1 MFIYSINFEM
11 SRLRLNT
18 LHITHYK
25 NVLSASYSFDKP
37 IHCFVGNNGQGKTN
51 TLDAIYHLA
60 MGRSYFSTINAHSIN
75 HKADFMR
82 LEGHFVREENTERI
96 ECQLKRGESKIF
108 IRNAKKYKKLSE
120 HIGLLPTVMISP
132 ADVDLINEGS
142 QTRRSFIDKL
152 IGQADKTYL
161 NQLIDYQKTLQQRNA
176 LLKQIGSFRGSANE
190 TLAIYDEQLIR
201 YGIPIYEAR
210 KHYLAEFEPLFQSRY
225 TTISGGKEIVSLN
238 YESQLANEAFGS
250 LLLKAAQNDRAAQF
264 STVGV
269 HKDDLVFS
277 IEGYPIKK
285 FGSQGQ
291 RKSFLIALKLAQF
304 DMLQQSTS
312 LTPLLLLDDIFD
324 KLDEQRVA
332 EIINLVH
339 ESSFGQLF
347 ITDTHPERT
356 AKVIEQTAKPFELHH
371 L

>member
-1 MFIYSINFEM
+1 M
-11 SRLRLNT
+11 SSLRLNA

-25 NVLSASYSFDKP
+25 NVSSAEYQFDKP
-37 IHCFVGNNGQGKTN
+37 IHCFVGNNGKGKTN

-60 MGRSYFSTINAHSIN
+60 MGRSYFSAINAHTIHHN
-75 HKADFMR
+75 EDFMR
-82 LEGHFVREENTERI
+82 IEGHFSRENNTERV
-96 ECQLKRGESKIF
+96 ECQLKRDASKIF
-108 IRNAKKYKKLSE
+108 IRNGKKYNRLSE

-152 IGQADKTYL
+152 IGQADRVYL
-161 NQLIDYQKTLQQRNA
+161 QQLIQYQKVLQQRNA
-176 LLKQIGSFRGSANE
+176 LLKQMGRFAQNAQE
-190 TLAIYDEQLIR
+190 TLSIYDDQLTQL
-201 YGIPIYEAR
+201 GVPIHKAR
-210 KHYLAEFEPLFQSRY
+210 RQYLASFEPLFQKRY
-225 TTISGGKEIVSLN
+225 ATISSDSERVALI
-238 YESQLANEAFGS
+238 YESQLIDSDFAA
-250 LLLKAAQNDRAAQF
+250 LLQAAAVKDVQTQF
-264 STVGV
+264 TTVGI
-269 HKDDLVFS
+269 HKDDLAFQ
-277 IEGYPIKK
+277 IDGYPIKK

-304 DMLQQSTS
+304 DMLKESTS
-312 LTPLLLLDDIFD
+312 VTPLLLLDDIFD
-324 KLDEQRVA
+324 KLDTQRVA

-356 AKVIEQTAKPFELHH
+356 AEVIKQTKQPFELHH

>member
-1 MFIYSINFEM
+1 MNS
-11 SRLRLNT
+11 LRLNA

-25 NVLSASYSFDKP
+25 NVSAAEYQFEKP
-37 IHCFVGNNGQGKTN
+37 IHCFVGNNGKGKTN

-60 MGRSYFSTINAHSIN
+60 MGRSYFSSINSHTINHDE
-75 HKADFMR
+75 DFMR
-82 LEGHFVREENTERI
+82 IEGHFVRENNSERI
-96 ECQLKRGESKIF
+96 ECQLKREASKIF
-108 IRNAKKYKKLSE
+108 IRNGKKYNRLSE

-142 QTRRSFIDKL
+142 QTRRIFIDRL

-161 NQLIDYQKTLQQRNA
+161 QQLIQYQKILQQRNA
-176 LLKQIGSFRGSANE
+176 LLKQMGRFAHDAQE
-190 TLAIYDEQLIR
+190 TLSIYNDQLVQL
-201 YGIPIYEAR
+201 GTPIHHAR
-210 KHYLAEFEPLFQSRY
+210 IDYLTAFEPLFQKRY
-225 TTISGGKEIVSLN
+225 ATISRGNESATLV
-238 YESQLANEAFGS
+238 YESQLKDGDFNA
-250 LLLKAAQNDRAAQF
+250 LLKAAATKDQQAQF
-264 STVGV
+264 STVGI
-269 HKDDLVFS
+269 HKDDLAFE
-277 IEGYPIKK
+277 IDGYPIKR

-304 DMLQQSTS
+304 DMLKKSTAV
-312 LTPLLLLDDIFD
+312 TPLLLLDDIFD

-356 AKVIEQTAKPFELHH
+356 ANVIKQTKQPFELHQ

>member
-1 MFIYSINFEM
+1 M
-11 SRLRLNT
+11 
-18 LHITHYK
+18 
-25 NVLSASYSFDKP
+25 
-37 IHCFVGNNGQGKTN
+37 
-51 TLDAIYHLA
+51 
-60 MGRSYFSTINAHSIN
+60 
-75 HKADFMR
+75 
-82 LEGHFVREENTERI
+82 
-96 ECQLKRGESKIF
+96 
-108 IRNAKKYKKLSE
+108 
-120 HIGLLPTVMISP
+120 
-132 ADVDLINEGS
+132 
-142 QTRRSFIDKL
+142 
-152 IGQADKTYL
+152 
-161 NQLIDYQKTLQQRNA
+161 
-176 LLKQIGSFRGSANE
+176 
-190 TLAIYDEQLIR
+190 
-201 YGIPIYEAR
+201 
-210 KHYLAEFEPLFQSRY
+210 
-225 TTISGGKEIVSLN
+225 
-238 YESQLANEAFGS
+238 
-250 LLLKAAQNDRAAQF
+250 
-264 STVGV
+264 
-269 HKDDLVFS
+269 FS

>member
-1 MFIYSINFEM
+1 M
-11 SRLRLNT
+11 SSLRLNA

-25 NVLSASYSFDKP
+25 NVTSAEYQFEKP
-37 IHCFVGNNGQGKTN
+37 IHCFVGNNGKGKTN

-60 MGRSYFSTINAHSIN
+60 MGRSYFSPINAHTIM
-75 HKADFMR
+75 HDKAFMR
-82 LEGHFVREENTERI
+82 IKGHFKRDENIERI
-96 ECQLKRGESKIF
+96 ECQLKREASKAF
-108 IRNAKKYKKLSE
+108 IRNGKKYNRLSE
-120 HIGLLPTVMISP
+120 HIGLLPIVMISP

-152 IGQADKTYL
+152 IGQADSVYL
-161 NQLIDYQKTLQQRNA
+161 QQLIQYQKILQQRNA
-176 LLKQIGSFRGSANE
+176 LLKQMGRFAQNAHD
-190 TLAIYDEQLIR
+190 TLSIYNEQLVQL
-201 YGIPIYEAR
+201 GTPIHRAR
-210 KHYLAEFEPLFQSRY
+210 TSYLAAFEPLFQKRY
-225 TTISGGKEIVSLN
+225 ATISRGNEGASLV
-238 YESQLANEAFGS
+238 YESQLKEGDFSALLEA
-250 LLLKAAQNDRAAQF
+250 AASKDQHAQF
-264 STVGV
+264 STVGI
-269 HKDDLVFS
+269 HKDDLAFQ
-277 IEGYPIKK
+277 IDGYPIKK

-304 DMLQQSTS
+304 DMLKKSTAV
-312 LTPLLLLDDIFD
+312 TPLLLLDDIFD

-356 AKVIEQTAKPFELHH
+356 ADVIKQTEQPFELHQ

>member
-1 MFIYSINFEM
+1 M
-11 SRLRLNT
+11 SSLHLNA

-25 NVLSASYSFDKP
+25 NLSSAEYRFDKP
-37 IHCFVGNNGQGKTN
+37 IHCFVGNNGKGKTN

-60 MGRSYFSTINAHSIN
+60 MGRSYFSSINAHTIQHN
-75 HKADFMR
+75 KDFMR
-82 LEGHFVREENTERI
+82 IEGHFVRGDNNERI
-96 ECQLKRGESKIF
+96 ACQLKREASKVF
-108 IRNAKKYKKLSE
+108 IRNGKKYNRLSE

-142 QTRRSFIDKL
+142 QTRRSFIDRL
-152 IGQADKTYL
+152 IGQADKVYL
-161 NQLIDYQKTLQQRNA
+161 QQLIQYQKVLQQRNA
-176 LLKQIGSFRGSANE
+176 LLKQMGRYAQNAFD
-190 TLAIYDEQLIR
+190 TLSIYNEQLVQL
-201 YGIPIYEAR
+201 GTPIHKAR
-210 KHYLAEFEPLFQSRY
+210 TDYLAAFEPLFQKRY
-225 TTISGGKEIVSLN
+225 ATISKGSESVALV
-238 YESQLANEAFGS
+238 YESQLKDDDFSTLIQAAANVD
-250 LLLKAAQNDRAAQF
+250 LQAQF
-264 STVGV
+264 TTVGI
-269 HKDDLVFS
+269 HKDDLAFQ
-277 IEGYPIKK
+277 IDGYPIKK

-304 DMLQQSTS
+304 DMLKESTS
-312 LTPLLLLDDIFD
+312 VTPLLLLDDIFD

-356 AKVIEQTAKPFELHH
+356 AAVIKQTEQPFELHR

>member
-1 MFIYSINFEM
+1 M
-11 SRLRLNT
+11 SSLRLNAI
-18 LHITHYK
+18 HITHYK
-25 NVLSASYSFDKP
+25 NVFSADYQFEKP
-37 IHCFVGNNGQGKTN
+37 IHCFVGNNGKGKTN

-60 MGRSYFSTINAHSIN
+60 MGRSYFSPINAHTIM
-75 HKADFMR
+75 HDKEFMR
-82 LEGHFVREENTERI
+82 IEGHFERENNTERI
-96 ECQLKRGESKIF
+96 ECQLKREASKVF
-108 IRNAKKYKKLSE
+108 IRNGKKYNRLSE

-152 IGQADKTYL
+152 IGQADRVYL
-161 NQLIDYQKTLQQRNA
+161 QQLIQYQKILQQRNA
-176 LLKQIGSFRGSANE
+176 LLKQMGRFAQNAHD
-190 TLAIYDEQLIR
+190 TLSIYNEQLVQL
-201 YGIPIYEAR
+201 GTPIHHAR
-210 KHYLAEFEPLFQSRY
+210 TSYLTAFEPLFQKRY
-225 TTISGGKEIVSLN
+225 ATISRGNESASLA
-238 YESQLANEAFGS
+238 YESQLNDSDFTTLLEAATS
-250 LLLKAAQNDRAAQF
+250 KDLQTQF
-264 STVGV
+264 STVGI
-269 HKDDLVFS
+269 HKDDLAFQ
-277 IEGYPIKK
+277 IDGYPIKK

-304 DMLQQSTS
+304 DMLKKSTAV
-312 LTPLLLLDDIFD
+312 TPLLLLDDIFD

-356 AKVIEQTAKPFELHH
+356 ADVIKQTEQPFELHQ